1 MISIFFHLFRLSRRV
16 IRDMSDYNRP
26 LEQIL
31 NYYQKYVK
39 PAFEEFCLPTKKYAD
54 VIIPRGVENLVAI
67 NLIVQHI
74 NDYLTNSSNVNFN
87 LNYNNNIN
95 NDNNSNSNSNQ
106 NSPILNENKSSSSSK
121 LFDMD
126 NKTSSLNHK
135 ITSPSTSKASSSSNS
150 LSSLNNQL
158 SISVVGHHNQSQ
170 MNSPGTPSKRSE
182 RPH

>member
-1 MISIFFHLFRLSRRV
+1 
-16 IRDMSDYNRP
+16 MSDYNRP

-87 LNYNNNIN
+87 LNNNHNT
-95 NDNNSNSNSNQ
+95 
-106 NSPILNENKSSSSSK
+106 SPIIVNENNSSK
-121 LFDMD
+121 LFENDNSGGS
-126 NKTSSLNHK
+126 NKTTTSMSHK
-135 ITSPSTSKASSSSNS
+135 LSSPSTSKPSSSNS
-150 LSSLNNQL
+150 LSSMNNNQL
-158 SISVVGHHNQSQ
+158 SVSVVGGQSQQ

>member
-1 MISIFFHLFRLSRRV
+1 
-16 IRDMSDYNRP
+16 MSDYNRP

-87 LNYNNNIN
+87 LNNNHNT
-95 NDNNSNSNSNQ
+95 
-106 NSPILNENKSSSSSK
+106 SPIIVNENNSSSK
-121 LFDMD
+121 LFENDNSGSS
-126 NKTSSLNHK
+126 NKTTTSMSHK
-135 ITSPSTSKASSSSNS
+135 LSSPSTSKPSSSNS
-150 LSSLNNQL
+150 LSSMNNNQL
-158 SISVVGHHNQSQ
+158 SVSVVGGQSQQ

>member
-1 MISIFFHLFRLSRRV
+1 
-16 IRDMSDYNRP
+16 MSDYNRP

-87 LNYNNNIN
+87 LNNNHNT
-95 NDNNSNSNSNQ
+95 
-106 NSPILNENKSSSSSK
+106 SPIIVNENNSSK
-121 LFDMD
+121 LFENDNSGSS
-126 NKTSSLNHK
+126 NKTTTSMSHK
-135 ITSPSTSKASSSSNS
+135 LSSPSTSKPSSSNS
-150 LSSLNNQL
+150 LSSMNNNQL
-158 SISVVGHHNQSQ
+158 SVSVVGGQSQQ

>member
-1 MISIFFHLFRLSRRV
+1 MIELFYLIRLTILSRRV

-87 LNYNNNIN
+87 LNNNH
-95 NDNNSNSNSNQ
+95 NSSQ
-106 NSPILNENKSSSSSK
+106 NSSPIIVNENKSSK
-121 LFDMD
+121 LFEIDNNSSIS
-126 NKTSSLNHK
+126 NKTTTSMSHK
-135 ITSPSTSKASSSSNS
+135 LSSPSTSKPSSSNS
-150 LSSLNNQL
+150 LSSMNNNQL
-158 SISVVGHHNQSQ
+158 SVSVVGGQSQQ